1 MKITGMQR
9 MALKEAVGSNSG
21 PNYPGIIKVDAFR
34 GVHTMTVSRFSA
46 EENGYIDEVVDRVDA
61 KGNVT
66 ETTIEFPKALD
77 AIVEHWGE

>member
-21 PNYPGIIKVDAFR
+21 PKYPGTIRVDAFR
-34 GVHTMTVSRFSA
+34 GVHTVTVSRFSA
-46 EENGYIDEVVDRVDA
+46 EANGYVAEVIGKIDA

-66 ETTIEFPKALD
+66 ESTAEFPTVLD
-77 AIVEHWGE
+77 AIVEYWGV